1 MDAELT
7 AADLMQERQ
16 IFLINRFNLVY
27 NVRKGCQFIL
37 KELKGSILDDG
48 FIDITFK
55 TEALKDGTFL
65 SWVTISSI
73 NAEFI
78 EWARQEQESMEKA
91 LKKTVD
97 YLADLSTF
105 IANFKKR
112 KFVILFPFISLSC
125 TLSLFSVDSKR
136 ENSDHFILDSLL
148 QEHRKLLSFKTVELD
163 SKTGLFQS
171 TITLNH
177 LKNFS
182 STGYGSFYSMKAVGG
197 EAIAYIR
204 RLAQGVTVNFNPSQ
218 PLLNISPIPF

>member
-105 IANFKKR
+105 IANFKK
-112 KFVILFPFISLSC
+112 L
-125 TLSLFSVDSKR
+125 DSKR